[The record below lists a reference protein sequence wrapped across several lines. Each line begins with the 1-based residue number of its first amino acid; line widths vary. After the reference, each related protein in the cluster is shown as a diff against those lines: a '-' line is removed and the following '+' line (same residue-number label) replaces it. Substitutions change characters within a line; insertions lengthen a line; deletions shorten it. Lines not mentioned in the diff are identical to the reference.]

1 MKKEIITL
9 ALAAF
14 ALAGNA
20 QILKNDLLKGY
31 KEGDKL
37 EKSVYNEK
45 TAPIVMN
52 TWCGAFSSKPNTN
65 PSPTIGK
72 ELVYEGYA
80 EKGPSI
86 NIGGYPAGTK
96 GARFS
101 IYSMTDGKQYGRG
114 TFYLSCLVN
123 FSKLG
128 ANGMADFLG
137 LSASYVGG
145 SNRANIYVAREGS
158 DRIRFG
164 TSLLKVKAETTMAYD
179 YDKTHLLVLKL
190 DYANQKVSLFVDP
203 ELSAEEPAEA
213 SCIAEGDAENVLKHA
228 IRALSFRNR
237 SGFHR
242 QCGIISVG
250 ATVGRELLQSNEVI
264 SFNGQIL
271 KISVWNIKNKVRTFT
286 SPDLLL
292 TQKYSMRILLFNTY
306 FLCFFTGN
314 T

>member
-237 SGFHR
+237 SGFI
-242 QCGIISVG
+242 GNVVISVG